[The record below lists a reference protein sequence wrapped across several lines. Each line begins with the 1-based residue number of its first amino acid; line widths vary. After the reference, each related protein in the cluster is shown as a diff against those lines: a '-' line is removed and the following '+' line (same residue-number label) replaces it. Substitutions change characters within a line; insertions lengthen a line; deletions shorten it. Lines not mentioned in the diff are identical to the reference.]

1 MMLKVYN
8 GEVFERPKW
17 RYILF
22 VLGIFGL
29 IILSFVYDNM
39 IWAIFLLFLLWGY
52 AYLQTKVTQKIQIQ
66 IWETSLDIANR
77 QFAYSQ
83 IKWFLFEWEVKSK
96 KILNFVLV
104 FDSHHEVFTIT
115 DSPENI
121 ERFAQK
127 LNQYLPALDH
137 YEQSTIDKLMRKLK
151 I

>member
-1 MMLKVYN
+1 MYN
-8 GEVFERPKW
+8 GEVFERSKW
-17 RYILF
+17 RYALF
-22 VLGIFGL
+22 VTGIFGL

-83 IKWFLFEWEVKSK
+83 IKWFLSEWEAKSK

-104 FDSHHEVFTIT
+104 FDSLLEVFTIT

-121 ERFAQK
+121 EKFAQK
-127 LNQYLPALDH
+127 LNQYLPSLDH